1 MFIKKNVCIFSFI
14 GSENMGDEAIFCAVI
29 KEVSPKVEH
38 ISIISFNINNTKKIL
53 ENFKNKNFNIYNSS
67 IVSSIKAILNSQ
79 IFVCGGGGIIQDQT
93 SIFNIPFFFSRIIIA
108 KLLRK
113 KIFFYAIGVGPLQ
126 YKISRVLVKMI
137 MNTSVGITV
146 RDKQSKELLEKIGV
160 DKANIKV
167 TADPATSLDDLLSE
181 YDAKDLLIKNNLNL
195 DKKIIVVCLRDYF
208 SHYAL
213 LPASI
218 VRRLNFRTKKDKQ
231 KHLSF
236 ITKISQTLEYLQ
248 NKDYQILFLPFYNK
262 VDNKIHKE
270 VIDLIKVKKNIFL
283 FSDVYSLQQIYGVIK
298 YADVALCMRFH
309 SLIFSFMNKIPFVAI
324 DYSSKVYNFIDRVIE
339 PRDNKDN
346 FFINPKNFQAKELI
360 AKIDYVSSININYDN
375 KLDLLKKEESANFV
389 YLYKKSK

>member
-1 MFIKKNVCIFSFI
+1 M
-14 GSENMGDEAIFCAVI
+14 
-29 KEVSPKVEH
+29 
-38 ISIISFNINNTKKIL
+38 
-53 ENFKNKNFNIYNSS
+53 
-67 IVSSIKAILNSQ
+67 
-79 IFVCGGGGIIQDQT
+79 
-93 SIFNIPFFFSRIIIA
+93 
-108 KLLRK
+108 
-113 KIFFYAIGVGPLQ
+113 Q

>member
-389 YLYKKSK
+389 Y